1 AGTERFLPGAR
12 VTFSPI
18 GQAARPGRL
27 RPGAVFAMSDSKGD
41 YAIMVPRAQFEDGAV
56 AVRATHPR
64 FPLVA
69 AYQASALPGLEQN
82 FLLTLFKRVSKW
94 DIIFALSGEAGP
106 NAPPDVF
113 TSHDPFLPSPG
124 TPTSLRVLA
133 TDDAS
138 VPTIEVSVQAVQSL
152 VPGVEVNPA
161 NVSLT
166 LTSTEQ
172 VGTLGK
178 RDIYSVLCTNAARVV
193 LGIQATDGTGTN
205 TTVQY
210 AIRFG
215 GVDPVAENPFAASDT
230 NDTVGPLILSSTP
243 R

>member
-1 AGTERFLPGAR
+1 PPLLLSVNSQVTVSGKVMSAVVATNGQVVAGTERFLPGAR

-113 TSHDPFLPSPG
+113 
-124 TPTSLRVLA
+124 
-133 TDDAS
+133 
-138 VPTIEVSVQAVQSL
+138 
-152 VPGVEVNPA
+152 
-161 NVSLT
+161 
-166 LTSTEQ
+166 
-172 VGTLGK
+172 
-178 RDIYSVLCTNAARVV
+178 
-193 LGIQATDGTGTN
+193 
-205 TTVQY
+205 
-210 AIRFG
+210 
-215 GVDPVAENPFAASDT
+215 
-230 NDTVGPLILSSTP
+230 
-243 R
+243 